1 MVAAM
6 SFSSVR
12 VRRSCQSSEFC
23 VYLSRNSLGIVK
35 RFLIGVGSLIAFL
48 KRRAALHVQSRLIC
62 RVTTMNNSRRAK
74 EPFEWNVPSS
84 ANISS
89 SAKAEI
95 LEIQRQQG
103 IKEPAK
109 DEFKFTEPRVS
120 DSRDSKIAFSC
131 LSLDDDVN
139 FCMQNHTE
147 ERKIMTQSIIL
158 ILFVVFVNF

>member
-1 MVAAM
+1 
-6 SFSSVR
+6 
-12 VRRSCQSSEFC
+12 
-23 VYLSRNSLGIVK
+23 
-35 RFLIGVGSLIAFL
+35 
-48 KRRAALHVQSRLIC
+48 
-62 RVTTMNNSRRAK
+62 MNNSRRAK

-139 FCMQNHTE
+139 FAC
-147 ERKIMTQSIIL
+147 RRITQRREKS
-158 ILFVVFVNF
+158 